1 VLAGVPVPPVD
12 PSTFVELLRPWAGA
26 AEAETLAGELLARH
40 DEPRRSYHTG
50 VHLAEVLAELDRLA
64 PWSAAAASPEVRLA
78 AWFHDAV
85 YDPEAG
91 AGANEEASAVL
102 AATRLSAL
110 GVPSGVVDEVGRL
123 VRLTAGHVVAD
134 DDPAGAAM
142 IDADLA
148 ILAAAPDRY
157 ERYVGEV
164 RAEYRHVPDDL
175 WRQGRVGV
183 LRRFAAA
190 GRLYSVP
197 VPDDDRDERARL
209 NLRRELASLGG

>member
-1 VLAGVPVPPVD
+1 MPASPVD
-12 PSTFVELLRPWAGA
+12 PAGFVELLYPWTGA
-26 AEAETLAGELLARH
+26 AAAGSLAGELLARH
-40 DEPRRSYHTG
+40 DEPWRSYHTG
-50 VHLAEVLAELDRLA
+50 LHLAEVLAELDRLA
-64 PWSAAAASPEVRLA
+64 PWSAAAASAEVRLA

-102 AATRLSAL
+102 AASRLSAL
-110 GVPSGVVDEVGRL
+110 GVPAGVVAEVGRL

-134 DDPAGAAM
+134 GDPAGAAM
-142 IDADLA
+142 VDADLA
-148 ILAAAPDRY
+148 ILAADPGRYDRY
-157 ERYVGEV
+157 AAQV

-175 WRQGRVGV
+175 WRRGRAGV

-190 GRLYSVP
+190 DRLYAVP

-209 NLRRELASLGG
+209 NLRRELAALGD